1 MWDFD
6 QPAFTGRLI
15 TADRAWRTF
24 DQWKAA
30 GLEIGVL
37 LFGKAGMITALGTVE
52 SARNGRLAIQG
63 DAVGATLNL
72 KGAQFSY
79 GPVKTWPRW
88 PLPPIVEVV
97 AVQAFLTN
105 GDWLVL
111 AEGLRPNL
119 PRPSLPA

>member
-6 QPAFTGRLI
+6 QPAFTRTQI
-15 TADRAWRTF
+15 SADQAWRTF
-24 DQWKAA
+24 DQWRAA

-37 LFGKAGMITALGTVE
+37 LFGKTGMITALGTVE
-52 SARNGRLAIQG
+52 SARNGSLAIRG

-72 KGAQFSY
+72 KGARFSY

-88 PLPPIVEVV
+88 PMPPIVEVV
-97 AVQAFLTN
+97 AVQAFLAN

-111 AEGLRPNL
+111 AEGLRPDL